1 VGTLDGE
8 GSPQNRFFD
17 SLVGRLVFMSR
28 VTIWSYLVIDQF
40 AINLPIIIR
49 TCRENDLSDLEW
61 FGLLTEYR
69 QTIRNAF
76 QRYQKGEIIML
87 IAEADHFPIGQLWID
102 LTKRREQSIGFLWS
116 LRVFIPFQNL
126 GIGTRLIASAEQQLK
141 AQRFRIS
148 ELSVEKD
155 NSRAQRLYQRLG
167 YQIVRDNLEV
177 WEYTPPNG
185 TPVQVRSDVWILHK
199 FLVDDGTVHR

>member
-1 VGTLDGE
+1 
-8 GSPQNRFFD
+8 
-17 SLVGRLVFMSR
+17 M
-28 VTIWSYLVIDQF
+28 IDQLT
-40 AINLPIIIR
+40 INLPIIIR

-87 IAEADHFPIGQLWID
+87 IAEANHFPIGQVWID

-126 GIGTRLIASAEQQLK
+126 GIGTRLIASAERQLK
-141 AQRFRIS
+141 TQRFRIS

-155 NSRAQRLYQRLG
+155 NPHAQRLYERLG
-167 YQIVRDNLEV
+167 YQVVRDNIEE

-185 TPVQVRSDVWILHK
+185 KLVHVRNDEWILHK
-199 FLVDDGTVHR
+199 SLVDEGAA

>member
-1 VGTLDGE
+1 MRGRRVGDL
-8 GSPQNRFFD
+8 FFEPGKNLET
-17 SLVGRLVFMSR
+17 SM
-28 VTIWSYLVIDQF
+28 IDQLT
-40 AINLPIIIR
+40 INLPIIIR

-87 IAEADHFPIGQLWID
+87 IAETNHFPIGQVWID

-126 GIGTRLIASAEQQLK
+126 GIGTRLIASAERQLK
-141 AQRFRIS
+141 TQRFRIS

-155 NSRAQRLYQRLG
+155 NPHAQRLYERLG
-167 YQIVRDNLEV
+167 YQVVRDNIEE

-185 TPVQVRSDVWILHK
+185 KLVHVRNDEWILHK
-199 FLVDDGTVHR
+199 SLVDEGAA

>member
-1 VGTLDGE
+1 MRGRRVGDL
-8 GSPQNRFFD
+8 FFEPGKNLET
-17 SLVGRLVFMSR
+17 SM
-28 VTIWSYLVIDQF
+28 IDQLT
-40 AINLPIIIR
+40 INLPIIIR

-87 IAEADHFPIGQLWID
+87 IAEANHFPIGQVWID

-116 LRVFIPFQNL
+116 LRVFTPFQNL
-126 GIGTRLIASAEQQLK
+126 GIGTRLIASAERQLK
-141 AQRFRIS
+141 TQRFRIS

-155 NSRAQRLYQRLG
+155 NPHAQRLYERLG
-167 YQIVRDNLEV
+167 YQVVRDNIEE

-185 TPVQVRSDVWILHK
+185 KPVHVRNDEWILHK
-199 FLVDDGTVHR
+199 SLVDEGAA